1 MNNDRICAIV
11 CMIFVRP
18 ILHMGQCR
26 KEREGEQINLGIT
39 QKYLLIFISYYFS
52 YSFAYH
58 DYNSSDQE
66 QAKA

>member
-1 MNNDRICAIV
+1 VNTDRIRAIV

-18 ILHMGQCR
+18 VLYMGQCR
-26 KEREGEQINLGIT
+26 KEKGRRANKACDNTKIYTYIYN
-39 QKYLLIFISYYFS
+39 YYFS

-58 DYNSSDQE
+58 HNSSSDHE